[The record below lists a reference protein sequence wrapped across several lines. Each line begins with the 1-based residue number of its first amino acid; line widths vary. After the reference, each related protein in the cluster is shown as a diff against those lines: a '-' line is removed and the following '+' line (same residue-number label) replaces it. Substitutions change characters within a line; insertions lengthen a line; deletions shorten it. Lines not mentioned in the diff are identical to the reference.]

1 MRNIH
6 MADPSARDSSFLPS
20 SGWSS
25 GRLSPAAA
33 YGFGLA
39 AFALA
44 FLARSQLTG
53 ILPNGFPFLTF
64 LPAIVL
70 TAFVAGLG
78 PAVVAT
84 GLSALAAWYVF
95 IPMAVSFAMSAE
107 GALAL
112 AFFLATAAIVIGII
126 HAMQSAVARLK
137 IERARSAELA
147 EQRELL
153 FIELQHRIANNLQIV
168 SALMTLQKSSLS
180 DAQARQALSEASQRL
195 GLIAKL
201 NRKLHDPANAGL
213 DLKQFL
219 RELCHDVSRAAGI
232 EDAGC
237 HVKGAEG
244 VALPADK
251 AVPLALIVTELLNN
265 SIEHGFAGR
274 ELGELRMDLERSSDD
289 QVVLTVQDNGH
300 GLPAGFDLRQAKS
313 LGLRIVQSLAQQIGA
328 QLEMVSDNGTTC
340 RLTFAP

>member
-1 MRNIH
+1 
-6 MADPSARDSSFLPS
+6 MADLSARDSTLSPFSGLPS
-20 SGWSS
+20 W
-25 GRLSPAAA
+25 RHSPAVA
-33 YGFGLA
+33 YGFGLV
-39 AFALA
+39 AFGLA
-44 FLARSQLTG
+44 FLFRSQLTG
-53 ILPNGFPFLTF
+53 VLPNGFPFLTF
-64 LPAIVL
+64 LPAIIL
-70 TAFVAGLG
+70 TAFVGGLW
-78 PAVVAT
+78 PAILVT
-84 GLSALAAWYVF
+84 IFSALAAWYAF
-95 IPMAVSFAMSAE
+95 IPPANSFELTQE

-112 AFFLATAAIVIGII
+112 AFFLFTAAIVIAII
-126 HAMQSAVARLK
+126 HAMQTALARLK
-137 IERARSAELA
+137 VERARSAELA
-147 EQRELL
+147 EQRQLL
-153 FIELQHRIANNLQIV
+153 FTELQHRISNNLQV
-168 SALMTLQKSSLS
+168 VAALITLQKSSLS

-195 GLIAKL
+195 ALIAKL

-213 DLKQFL
+213 DLKEFL
-219 RELCHDVSRAAGI
+219 RELCRDVSRAAGI

-274 ELGELRMDLERSSDD
+274 QLGELRMDLERSSGD

-328 QLEMVSDNGTTC
+328 QLEIVSDKGTTC
-340 RLTFAP
+340 RLTFAL

>member
-6 MADPSARDSSFLPS
+6 MADPSARDSSLLPF
-20 SGWSS
+20 SGWPSW
-25 GRLSPAAA
+25 RQSPAAA
-33 YGFGLA
+33 YGFGLV

-44 FLARSQLTG
+44 FLIRSQLTG

-64 LPAIVL
+64 LPAIIL
-70 TAFVAGLG
+70 TAFVGGLW
-78 PAVVAT
+78 PAIIVTV
-84 GLSALAAWYVF
+84 LSALAAWYAF
-95 IPMAVSFAMSAE
+95 IPPFDSFVPTQE

-112 AFFLATAAIVIGII
+112 AFFLATAGIVIAII
-126 HAMQSAVARLK
+126 HAMQTALTRLK
-137 IERARSAELA
+137 IERARSAKLA

-153 FIELQHRIANNLQIV
+153 FTELQHRISNNLQIV
-168 SALMTLQKSSLS
+168 AALMTLQKSSLS

-195 GLIAKL
+195 ALIAKL

-213 DLKQFL
+213 DLKEFL
-219 RELCHDVSRAAGI
+219 RELCRDVSQAAGF
-232 EDAGC
+232 EDAGW
-237 HVKGAEG
+237 HVQGVEG

-274 ELGELRMDLERSSDD
+274 AIGELRMDLERSSGD
-289 QVVLTVQDNGH
+289 QVVLTVQDNGN
-300 GLPAGFDLRQAKS
+300 GLPAGFDMRQAKS

-328 QLEMVSDNGTTC
+328 QLEIFNDQGTTC
-340 RLTFAP
+340 RLTFVP